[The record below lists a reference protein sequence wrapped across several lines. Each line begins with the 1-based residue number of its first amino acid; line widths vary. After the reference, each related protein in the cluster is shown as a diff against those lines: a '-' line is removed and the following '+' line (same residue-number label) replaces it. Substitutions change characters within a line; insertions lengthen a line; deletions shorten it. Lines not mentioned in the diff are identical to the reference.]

1 MSYGQFMWGLSNG
14 VLVLAMAGAFW
25 LGLAAFNGG
34 FRAGSAILIA
44 VGAIAVAAGS
54 VWLRRKAGGFRFSQL
69 KQGDAAQRLATRRIL
84 VGLRWTTLLEML
96 LVGSAFGICNGIGR
110 QDLVWPAVGAAVSLH
125 FAPMGYLFR
134 LPLYYVTAALGC
146 VVSLIAL
153 TQLAPASLWVVGVG
167 MGGILWATAA
177 FAILKSELLANHA
190 AAKESRSTSAG
201 LQL

>member
-1 MSYGQFMWGLSNG
+1 MSYSQFMWGLSNG

-25 LGLAAFNGG
+25 FGLAAFNGG
-34 FRAGSAILIA
+34 FQLGPAILIA

-69 KQGDAAQRLATRRIL
+69 KQENEAQRLANRRTLI
-84 VGLRWTTLLEML
+84 GLRWTTILETL

-134 LPLYYVTAALGC
+134 LPLYYVTTALGC

-153 TQLAPASLWVVGVG
+153 TQKAPASLWVVGAG
-167 MGGILWATAA
+167 MGGVLWATAT

-190 AAKESRSTSAG
+190 VSK
-201 LQL
+201 